1 MALLEWNDSLK
12 VNVAVIDR
20 QHQRLVQMINDLN
33 DAMRKGKGKDALGK
47 ILNEMVRYAM
57 THFSTEETYF
67 DRYQYPETA
76 PHKAEHASFVSK
88 VKQFK
93 ADYDKNK
100 VGLTI
105 ELMNF
110 LSDWLVNHIKG
121 TDKKYGPFFNEK
133 GLQ

>member
-57 THFSTEETYF
+57 THF